1 MGKKVNWEQRFG
13 DIRYVLD
20 VYKFPVSTHQ
30 IQNDLRKLGI
40 RMTFGTLWNTLDH
53 MRKTQRVHRI
63 LLGKK
68 YYWCTTLP
76 KDGLL

>member
-1 MGKKVNWEQRFG
+1 
-13 DIRYVLD
+13 
-20 VYKFPVSTHQ
+20 
-30 IQNDLRKLGI
+30 LRKLGI
-40 RMTFGTLWNTLDH
+40 RMTFGTVWNTLDH